1 MTLPS
6 PLLRGM
12 VPPGYSPPLGY
23 RGGPVLTR
31 DGCSQPRAV
40 FQTIGCF
47 RSGPPQQQAGGR
59 QVTAQRHR
67 PLAGLILRSL
77 GTSLRMVRRSRS
89 NELRGTFRPMLAVSR
104 RMAPYLLVRVCEKR
118 TISSHTLNCTAVP
131 FPFSTQMLQLNR
143 RARRYQ
149 RLRRWCAKKD
159 SLILGGSGITWPE
172 PTGRFPP
179 LVRG

>member
-1 MTLPS
+1 MPS
-6 PLLRGM
+6 LRDRATPLLRGM

-131 FPFSTQMLQLNR
+131 FLLSSPFPDALGFAVAALLGYKNNLEESWA
-143 RARRYQ
+143 ARY
-149 RLRRWCAKKD
+149 LP
-159 SLILGGSGITWPE
+159 G
-172 PTGRFPP
+172 
-179 LVRG
+179 